1 MYYHSSLVLYLITTT
16 PLSLYGSFLSFFCP
30 PSCFFEGF
38 QPTPSLPLAYS
49 LKRASLRF
57 LIASISRTIDWRS
70 TNSFACPIHLTSN
83 PATKSNRQQTLLRFF
98 YASLEHSVRRMHRG
112 RANLGKSSIMHNGL
126 MPSFGGMKRRAV
138 VGVVAT
144 PEAAAKAAAEEA
156 AKEEEAA
163 AGEKRPRSEPRL
175 DDIDEDEGPRQSSE
189 KAAPSS
195 SATVSAEAEAPK
207 SKVSVVEAP
216 VKAPSA
222 VGSNGANS
230 SSIAAFSSDTVFR
243 RRPTPKAAGAGTGPA
258 NSKFLGSF
266 FR

>member
-1 MYYHSSLVLYLITTT
+1 
-16 PLSLYGSFLSFFCP
+16 
-30 PSCFFEGF
+30 
-38 QPTPSLPLAYS
+38 
-49 LKRASLRF
+49 
-57 LIASISRTIDWRS
+57 
-70 TNSFACPIHLTSN
+70 
-83 PATKSNRQQTLLRFF
+83 
-98 YASLEHSVRRMHRG
+98 
-112 RANLGKSSIMHNGL
+112 MHNGL

-144 PEAAAKAAAEEA
+144 PEAAAAKAAAEEA

-216 VKAPSA
+216 VKTADPAASSA